1 MAKKS
6 SIKKAKQAEKRSLR
20 NRAWKSRVKNA
31 WKEFQRV
38 LETREKKD
46 RKEKESSLREV
57 ISLVDKATGKGVF
70 HPNKAARIKSKIQR
84 EFNLKTLTEGK

>member
-38 LETREKKD
+38 LETGEKKD
-46 RKEKESSLREV
+46 RKEMEASLREV
-57 ISLVDKATGKGVF
+57 ISLVDKATSKGVF